1 MSVASKPMVTGADIR
16 KAFGS
21 RPEPVCA
28 ITTCD
33 EWGDRIGMTATA
45 VSSVSLDPPLLLVCV
60 KSGALIAS
68 SLRAGMSFVVH
79 FLTAE
84 QEEVARRFASP
95 LEDKFDGVSH
105 RMTATGAA
113 RLDASGAIL
122 ECEPTQIHEAGDHIV
137 VIGQVTRVDLGETGA
152 PPLLFHAG
160 TFTTVR
166 DAV

>member
-1 MSVASKPMVTGADIR
+1 MVTGADIR

-45 VSSVSLDPPLLLVCV
+45 VSSVSLDPPLLLVCI
-60 KSGALIAS
+60 KTNALIAS
-68 SLRAGMSFVVH
+68 AMRAGMSFVVH

-95 LEDKFDGVSH
+95 LEDKFQGVSH

-113 RLDASGAIL
+113 RLDESGAIL
-122 ECEPTQIHEAGDHIV
+122 ECEPTDIHEAGDHII
-137 VIGQVTRVDLGETGA
+137 VIGQVTRVDVGDPDA
-152 PPLLFHAG
+152 RPLLFHAG
-160 TFTTVR
+160 GFTTIR
-166 DAV
+166 A